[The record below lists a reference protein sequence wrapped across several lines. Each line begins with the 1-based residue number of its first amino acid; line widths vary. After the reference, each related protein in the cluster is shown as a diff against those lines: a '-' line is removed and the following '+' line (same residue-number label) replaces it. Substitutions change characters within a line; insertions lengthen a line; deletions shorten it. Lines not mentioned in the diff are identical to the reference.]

1 MQTVIIDR
9 QKIDSLQAL
18 RAWAFLGIFFSHANF
33 FIKWPTLGVSV
44 FFVLS
49 GFLMTYRYEKAE
61 LSVFPKD
68 CFFFSWKKI
77 KKLYPLHIITMVC
90 AIVLSVVR
98 IMHNGLR
105 LRSIVRLCGTIFLNV
120 TLLQTWI
127 PYSSVNVS
135 LNGVAWYLSVTLFLY
150 FMFPRI
156 IKVVEQN
163 SIIKLCVICGI
174 ILIVEILACVPFII
188 TLGNN
193 SPIYIW
199 FMYCF
204 PVFRLGD
211 FFTGCVLKRLFFERN
226 IESMETRK
234 ATIYEVL
241 ATMIT
246 VFVFLW
252 LKQKHSSVILLALH
266 NWTTLYIPIA
276 AIWVVLF
283 AANKG
288 LLTRIL
294 TNKVTLFVGNISAYA
309 FLIHYVITQYTKAL
323 LSYLNIEVDGWS
335 KAIIVFA
342 ELMVS
347 IGLSVLYKYL
357 HEKYISKL
365 LFMGNNKAMS
375 Q

>member
-1 MQTVIIDR
+1 
-9 QKIDSLQAL
+9 
-18 RAWAFLGIFFSHANF
+18 
-33 FIKWPTLGVSV
+33 
-44 FFVLS
+44 
-49 GFLMTYRYEKAE
+49 
-61 LSVFPKD
+61 
-68 CFFFSWKKI
+68 
-77 KKLYPLHIITMVC
+77 
-90 AIVLSVVR
+90 
-98 IMHNGLR
+98 
-105 LRSIVRLCGTIFLNV
+105 
-120 TLLQTWI
+120 
-127 PYSSVNVS
+127 
-135 LNGVAWYLSVTLFLY
+135 
-150 FMFPRI
+150 
-156 IKVVEQN
+156 
-163 SIIKLCVICGI
+163 
-174 ILIVEILACVPFII
+174 
-188 TLGNN
+188 
-193 SPIYIW
+193 
-199 FMYCF
+199 
-204 PVFRLGD
+204 
-211 FFTGCVLKRLFFERN
+211 
-226 IESMETRK
+226 METRK

-323 LSYLNIEVDGWS
+323 LSNLNIEVDGWS